1 MHKAMRIVTAM
12 AVLFILIHI
21 AYVLIVGD
29 RIDYTKVK
37 QVRNGWEV
45 IYNGYVYEDVD
56 LHQIGKIVPG
66 PYKKGDKMELSIDLP
81 ETANQEFPTLL
92 LMTKYS
98 AFSVFVDD
106 EQISEYEMERVG
118 TKKFVG
124 CAQKLISLPNNSAGK
139 KLRIML
145 YVCEDDPFTSMDS
158 PWIGKHIDVETG
170 FMHTNLFPIMSGIFL
185 IVFGVAFAAV
195 TLVFLPNVPE
205 MKEQLFAAFMAMD
218 YGVYTLT
225 FYNVLFFFMD
235 AKYATYMEYIS
246 LYLLVPFTVAL
257 LFSIHNISRHK
268 KLLYSIGGVISA
280 ISVGL
285 IFLHFVYGIHM
296 NRTLT
301 FYHVLSGMAILL
313 VNVIF
318 VKDLITKRL
327 PIVGIVQLGGL
338 AVMSQFLMVG
348 MIIYNMAR
356 NGVIMLDFLPTGVF
370 PSGGMLFLMAHLLTY
385 LLYITESYARN
396 QEYGDLERLAYED
409 ALTGLYNR
417 SRSEIFMEE
426 LNKKSDDYCL
436 MSLDLNGLKE
446 VNDRFGHLDGDQY
459 IKQFSE
465 VLSSVIGEAFPIC
478 RVGGDEFV
486 VFLHGTDEDKVKA
499 FIRDIYELTRKIRL
513 KSGDYPCSAA
523 AGFAFRHEID
533 NESAAA
539 HDVYMLADERMYTEK
554 RRLHKELGI
563 SIREK

>member
-21 AYVLIVGD
+21 AYVLIIGD
-29 RIDYTKVK
+29 TVNLDKVSK
-37 QVRNGWEV
+37 LRTGWKV
-45 IYNGYVYEDVD
+45 TYNGSVYEDVD
-56 LHQIGKIVPG
+56 LNQMGDEVPG
-66 PYKKGDKMELSIDLP
+66 PYKKGDEMELSIDLP
-81 ETANQEFPTLL
+81 DTADQEFPTLL

-98 AFSVFVDD
+98 AFRVFVDD
-106 EQISEYEMERVG
+106 EQVSEYEMERVG

-124 CAQKLISLPNNSAGK
+124 CAQKLISLPNKSSGK

-145 YVCEDDPFTSMDS
+145 YICEDDSFMSIDS
-158 PWIGKHIDVETG
+158 PWVGKHLDVETG
-170 FMHTNLFPIMSGIFL
+170 FMHANLFPVMSGIFL
-185 IVFGVAFAAV
+185 IIFGVAFAAA
-195 TLVFLPNVPE
+195 TLVFLPSVPE

-280 ISVGL
+280 VSIGL
-285 IFLHFVYGIHM
+285 ILLHFIFGIHM

-301 FYHVLSGMAILL
+301 FYHLMSGTAILL
-313 VNVIF
+313 VNAIF
-318 VKDLITKRL
+318 VKDLVTKRL

-338 AVMSQFLMVG
+338 AVMSQFMMVG
-348 MIIYNMAR
+348 MIVYKMER
-356 NGVIMLDFLPTGVF
+356 NGVILLDFLPTGIF
-370 PSGGMLFLMAHLLTY
+370 PSGGMIFLMAHLLTY

-417 SRSEIFMEE
+417 SRSELFMDE
-426 LNKKSDDYCL
+426 LNKKNDDYCL
-436 MSLDLNGLKE
+436 VSLDLNGLKE
-446 VNDRFGHLDGDQY
+446 VNDRYGHTAGDQY
-459 IKQFSE
+459 IKEFSA
-465 VLSSVIGEAFPIC
+465 VLRSVFGGELPIC
-478 RVGGDEFV
+478 RVGGDEFM
-486 VFLHGTDEDKVKA
+486 VFLHGTDEEKIKGYVDE
-499 FIRDIYELTRKIRL
+499 IYELTGKIRL
-513 KSGDYPCSAA
+513 RSGDYPCSAA
-523 AGFAFRHEID
+523 AGAAFRHEIH
-533 NESAAA
+533 NENAAA